1 MLKKV
6 AVDRLQINKLIKL
19 KRYKEAFDYID
30 HVRKVIELVS
40 ISRVN
45 KFIENNIILK
55 EEKALFISLIQNNI
69 NNKLLEEDN
78 YILVDEEYI
87 KSMEE
92 QLIKIKE
99 IRDKKRQLKKKIHN

>member
-19 KRYKEAFDYID
+19 KRYKEAFDYIN

-40 ISRVN
+40 INRVN
-45 KFIENNIILK
+45 KFIDNNIILK

-69 NNKLLEEDN
+69 NNKLLEEEN
-78 YILVDEEYI
+78 YILVDEDYI
-87 KSMEE
+87 EVMEE
-92 QLIKIKE
+92 KLMKIKE
-99 IRDKKRQLKKKIHN
+99 IRDKKRLIKKR